1 MSELVLYGPHYSA
14 YTRTAWLT
22 LLEKGVDF
30 RLQEVPFTPG
40 GGLPAEHL
48 SRHPFAK
55 VPVLEHDDFVLYE
68 TAAICRYIDLAFPGP
83 ALQPAEPRRLARM
96 TQIIGVLDSY
106 LSHHI
111 RMGLAAQLIFR
122 PLRGEATDEAVV
134 EDAAAV
140 VRKGLPAFEA
150 IVRADGYLVG
160 GELPSLADFHAIPL
174 FDFLLNCPDGETFLA
189 DLPNLKNWWHG
200 IKLRPSVVAT
210 RPRQFAA

>member
-1 MSELVLYGPHYSA
+1 
-14 YTRTAWLT
+14 
-22 LLEKGVDF
+22 
-30 RLQEVPFTPG
+30 
-40 GGLPAEHL
+40 
-48 SRHPFAK
+48 
-55 VPVLEHDDFVLYE
+55 
-68 TAAICRYIDLAFPGP
+68 
-83 ALQPAEPRRLARM
+83 
-96 TQIIGVLDSY
+96 
-106 LSHHI
+106 
-111 RMGLAAQLIFR
+111 GLAAQLIFR